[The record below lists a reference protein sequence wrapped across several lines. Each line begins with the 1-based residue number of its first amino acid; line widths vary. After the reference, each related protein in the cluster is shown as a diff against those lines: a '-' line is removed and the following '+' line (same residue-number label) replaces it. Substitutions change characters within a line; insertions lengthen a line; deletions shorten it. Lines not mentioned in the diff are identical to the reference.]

1 MTMEA
6 TTTTEAQAQTV
17 IALALEAEKGLA
29 QKLRQLKMAL
39 EAGQETEAMRIAREI
54 TKAKVRRAA

>member
-1 MTMEA
+1 MEA

-29 QKLRQLKMAL
+29 QKLRQLKTAL

-54 TKAKVRRAA
+54 TKAKGRRAA

>member
-1 MTMEA
+1 MEA
-6 TTTTEAQAQTV
+6 TTTADAQAQTV